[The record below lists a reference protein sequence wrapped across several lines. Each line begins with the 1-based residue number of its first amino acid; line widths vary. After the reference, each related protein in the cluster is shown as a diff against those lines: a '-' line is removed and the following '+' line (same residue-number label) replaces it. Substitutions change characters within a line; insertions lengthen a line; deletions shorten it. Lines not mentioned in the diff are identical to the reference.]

1 MGQNMELEIQVG
13 TPPKDGRYVVWFPC
27 AALQIREWC
36 EPAIATFHGGRWHTV
51 NPPWAWLGPL
61 PVVHGNDCLNKIAAE
76 NADAPAYDL

>member
-1 MGQNMELEIQVG
+1 MALEISVG
-13 TPPKDGRYVVWFPC
+13 TPPENGRYVVWYPC

-61 PVVHGNDCLNKIAAE
+61 PVVHGNDCLTKIASE